1 MRRFA
6 PRWGGL
12 ALRSGLALAL
22 CAGPAASV
30 QAQTALPEPRPLGRE
45 LPAFET
51 SADPSQAAIPATL
64 DPDGVLSLSGA
75 LAAALLGNPDLAAHA
90 YEVRAQEAAVLQ
102 AGRVPNPKLSM
113 EFEDVLG
120 SGDFRGVRESQTTI
134 QLGQL
139 VELGGKRAARVR
151 LAAAQHGLAGWSYEA
166 RRIEVFSET
175 VDAFIEVLAAQ
186 ERRRLADEAL
196 ALAEAMRRA
205 TAHRVEAGLASPAE
219 EIRAGVAVDGA
230 VVEREHAE
238 HELET
243 ARTKLAVRWGGTDAH
258 FERASG
264 DLADLPDPPSLAE
277 LQRRAAGSPEL
288 ARWTAERESR
298 DAALAS
304 ARSER
309 VPDLTLAAGPRY
321 LAGSGDTTIVIG
333 VSLPIPVWNRN
344 DDAIAEARFRQA
356 KAAVEE
362 RTAAVRVATE
372 VSTALTALRA
382 AAEEAELLETRV
394 LPGLARSVT
403 VLQRGYE
410 EGRHT
415 QLEVLESMRRQ
426 LEAQEQHLR
435 ALVEAHHAAQKL
447 ERLTGA
453 PLEEE
458 KP

>member
-22 CAGPAASV
+22 CAGPAASA
-30 QAQTALPEPRPLGRE
+30 QAQTARPEPRPLGRE

-51 SADPSQAAIPATL
+51 SADPSQAAVPATL

-186 ERRRLADEAL
+186 ERRRLAGEAL

-243 ARTKLAVRWGGTDAH
+243 ARTRLAVRWGGTDAH

-264 DLADLPDPPSLAE
+264 DLADLPRPAVAGRAAAARGPKSGTRALDGGAGKPRCGPGERAQRAHPRPDAGGGPALSRRLRRHDDRDRRLAPDPGVEP
-277 LQRRAAGSPEL
+277 QRR
-288 ARWTAERESR
+288 R
-298 DAALAS
+298 DRRGALPPIEG
-304 ARSER
+304 RRR
-309 VPDLTLAAGPRY
+309 VP
-321 LAGSGDTTIVIG
+321 
-333 VSLPIPVWNRN
+333 
-344 DDAIAEARFRQA
+344 
-356 KAAVEE
+356 
-362 RTAAVRVATE
+362 AAVRVATE

-394 LPGLARSVT
+394 LPGIARSVT

-410 EGRHT
+410 GGAAVG
-415 QLEVLESMRRQ
+415 LEVIKYTSSILNKGNLYQ
-426 LEAQEQHLR
+426 
-435 ALVEAHHAAQKL
+435 
-447 ERLTGA
+447 
-453 PLEEE
+453 
-458 KP
+458 